1 MDRRYFSINED
12 FMKNYNEE
20 SDEGYFIEVDIQY
33 PKKLHEY
40 QNYLPFSPGKMKLGK
55 IEKLVINL
63 PDKTE
68 YVIYIRNLKQAWIN
82 FELINR
88 GLILKRVHRI
98 VKFNKKDRVKPYID
112 MNEC

>member
-33 PKKLHEY
+33 PKKLHEL
-40 QNYLPFSPGKMKLGK
+40 QNYLPFSPEKMKLGK
-55 IEKLVINL
+55 IEKLVIHITLNH
-63 PDKTE
+63 
-68 YVIYIRNLKQAWIN
+68 
-82 FELINR
+82 

-98 VKFNKKDRVKPYID
+98 VKFNKKDRVKLHID
-112 MNEC
+112 MNEY

>member
-33 PKKLHEY
+33 PKQLHEH
-40 QNYLPFSPGKMKLGK
+40 QNYLPFSPEKIKLGK
-55 IEKLVINL
+55 IEKLVIKL

-68 YVIYIRNLKQAWIN
+68 YVIHIRNLKQAIN
-82 FELINR
+82 Y

>member
-33 PKKLHEY
+33 PKKLHEL
-40 QNYLPFSPGKMKLGK
+40 QNYLPFSSEKMKLGK

-68 YVIYIRNLKQAWIN
+68 YVIHIRNLKQALN
-82 FELINR
+82 H

-98 VKFNKKDRVKPYID
+98 VKFNKKR
-112 MNEC
+112 